1 MNAALWRKRCE
12 GCGRLACQKGIG
24 SILDQQAI
32 VAPCDLH
39 QALALRQRHH
49 PSQGVVQRGH
59 GMDGAYAPACA
70 QPLQC
75 IEVGTL
81 VKGRDRLEVQVLEL
95 GQHPEARVGQRVHG
109 HRIAGPQQRT
119 HGNVQSL
126 LRAVDQ
132 EDAFRLGSQAAFAGK
147 EVGHDAPLVQ
157 PAAGRLLVHERSQVA
172 RSSQL
177 AQHGAQ
183 QPGLPRPGGM
193 VEGQVG
199 RVRTQAGFVAAIPF
213 ALLRPIPH
221 KGAAPGFA
229 DDQAEGGQPR
239 IHLAGGR
246 HGHAMAGREVAVRG
260 HQRAG
265 GEPAGADVFGQPF
278 SQQSNARGSHGV

>member
-1 MNAALWRKRCE
+1 MLLDYRSAQGQCAGRCMTTRRLVVASLAGVATITRSKVAIRARPSPAAVAAARERLWAMTANC
-12 GCGRLACQKGIG
+12 
-24 SILDQQAI
+24 
-32 VAPCDLH
+32 
-39 QALALRQRHH
+39 
-49 PSQGVVQRGH
+49 
-59 GMDGAYAPACA
+59 
-70 QPLQC
+70 
-75 IEVGTL
+75 
-81 VKGRDRLEVQVLEL
+81 
-95 GQHPEARVGQRVHG
+95 
-109 HRIAGPQQRT
+109 
-119 HGNVQSL
+119 
-126 LRAVDQ
+126 
-132 EDAFRLGSQAAFAGK
+132 SQAAFAGK

-172 RSSQL
+172 RSSQF

-183 QPGLPRPGGM
+183 QPGLSGPGGM

-221 KGAAPGFA
+221 KGAAPGFT

-265 GEPAGADVFGQPF
+265 REQAGADVFGQPF